1 MMDSHVTTKDSKWPP
16 RDAKQPQSR
25 FWGETKGQKEVI
37 CHLNRQR
44 QPQRDME
51 GTQRF
56 KKTLKRMKMVRQ
68 RLKTAGDSKT
78 SEKWHKMTT
87 NQGNTK
93 TKYEDNNEEIWKDNN
108 ETLKCHKSHKRNDQ
122 KRCKKQT
129 ELQADH
135 KEMKKWGRS
144 SQQENK
150 SSMKRHKRTKK
161 RLIESQNDKK
171 HKRRP
176 LC

>member
-78 SEKWHKMTT
+78 SENDTKWQQTRAT
-87 NQGNTK
+87 RRQNTK
-93 TKYEDNNEEIWKDNN
+93 TTMKRYERTTTRLWNVTSHTNEMTKKDAKSKQSYKQITKRWKNEVGHRNKKISQPWKDI
-108 ETLKCHKSHKRNDQ
+108 KGPKRD
-122 KRCKKQT
+122 
-129 ELQADH
+129 
-135 KEMKKWGRS
+135 S
-144 SQQENK
+144 
-150 SSMKRHKRTKK
+150 
-161 RLIESQNDKK
+161 
-171 HKRRP
+171 
-176 LC
+176 

>member
-108 ETLKCHKSHKRNDQ
+108 ETLTEMSQVTQTKWPKKMQ
-122 KRCKKQT
+122 KANRVT
-129 ELQADH
+129 S
-135 KEMKKWGRS
+135 RS
-144 SQQENK
+144 QRDEKMRSVIATRK
-150 SSMKRHKRTKK
+150 
-161 RLIESQNDKK
+161 
-171 HKRRP
+171 
-176 LC
+176 

>member
-93 TKYEDNNEEIWKDNN
+93 TKYEDNNEEIWKDTTRLWNVTSHTN
-108 ETLKCHKSHKRNDQ
+108 E
-122 KRCKKQT
+122 
-129 ELQADH
+129 
-135 KEMKKWGRS
+135 M
-144 SQQENK
+144 
-150 SSMKRHKRTKK
+150 TKK
-161 RLIESQNDKK
+161 DAKSKQSYKQITKRWKNEVGHRNKKISQPWKDIKGP
-171 HKRRP
+171 KRDS
-176 LC
+176 